1 MNRKLRHWIGISILV
16 VVFLLLASKLVHMQT
31 TEHQKLKSEGDNRS
45 YRAMVIPAY
54 RGEILDRNGKPLAI
68 STPVDSVWVD
78 PRYVRA
84 DDPQFME
91 VLDILNLN
99 DDQKANIMDRVRAR
113 EGRSGFIY
121 LRRQVAPFVTDEI
134 KALNIRG
141 VNFQREFKRF
151 YPTAEVTSH
160 VVGFTNVDGNG
171 QEGIELQFNDIL
183 KGVDGRRSFHRDL
196 KGGVAQK
203 NTDDIPVQ
211 NGQDVTLS
219 IDSKIQY
226 IAYKYLKEG
235 VIKNNAEAGTVV
247 VENVHT
253 GEILAMAN
261 YPSYNPN
268 NMADAFPDRRRNRA
282 VTDVYEPGSV
292 IKSIAAAMALKS
304 GQYDMDTIVNT
315 SPGWYRVDTG
325 TVRDFRNYGELDLRH
340 ILMKSSNVGISKVT
354 LSMENPN
361 QLSDT
366 LSEFGFGSRTGIEFP
381 GERTGLVPHPRV
393 WGRFPL
399 ATLSFGYGMNVT
411 ALQLAQA
418 YSALGNGGILI
429 KPTLIKRQD
438 GQYVEKHRVLSEQ
451 QSREMIDMLNSVVEA
466 SGGTGSLAKLDEY
479 HVAGKTG
486 TVRKAVAGG
495 YSSDEYMTTFV
506 GIAPSSHPEIAVV
519 VTIDNPRGDSY
530 GGGSVSAPIFSKI
543 ASHSLRILG
552 VPPDKLN

>member
-1 MNRKLRHWIGISILV
+1 MNRKLRHWIGIAI
-16 VVFLLLASKLVHMQT
+16 LLLVFGLLVSKLVHMQT
-31 TEHQKLKSEGDNRS
+31 TERHKLRSEGENRS

-54 RGEILDRNGKPLAI
+54 RGEILDRHGKPLAI

-78 PRYVRA
+78 PRYLRA
-84 DDPQFME
+84 DDPDFLK
-91 VLDILNLN
+91 VLDILNLS
-99 DDQKANIMDRVRAR
+99 DEQKESIISRVQAR
-113 EGRSGFIY
+113 QGRSGFIY

-134 KALNIRG
+134 KAMNIRG

-151 YPTAEVTSH
+151 YPTGEVSAH

-171 QEGIELQFNDIL
+171 QEGIELQFNDVL
-183 KGVDGRRSFHRDL
+183 KGIDGRRSFHRDL

-211 NGQDVTLS
+211 NGEDVTLS
-219 IDSKIQY
+219 IDSKVQY

-235 VIKNNAEAGTVV
+235 VIENNAEAGTVV
-247 VENVHT
+247 VMNVHT
-253 GEILAMAN
+253 GEVLAMVN

-292 IKSIAAAMALKS
+292 IKTIAAAMALKS
-304 GQYDMDTIVNT
+304 GQYDMDTIVPT
-315 SPGWYRVDTG
+315 APGWYRVDTG
-325 TVRDFRNYGELDLRH
+325 TVRDFRNYGDLDLRH

-354 LSMENPN
+354 LSMEDPN
-361 QLSDT
+361 TLSDT

-381 GERTGLVPHPRV
+381 GERAGVVPHRRV

-418 YSALGNGGILI
+418 YAAIGNGGVVI
-429 KPTLIKRQD
+429 KPTLLKRQP
-438 GQYVEKHRVLSEQ
+438 GQYVEKHRVLTEE
-451 QSREMIDMLNSVVEA
+451 QSRQMIDMLNSVVEA
-466 SGGTGSLAKLDEY
+466 PGGTGSLAKLEEY

-486 TVRKAVAGG
+486 TVRKAIAGG

-506 GIAPSSHPEIAVV
+506 GIAPSTHPEIAVV
-519 VTIDNPRGDSY
+519 VTIDNPRGDAY
-530 GGGSVSAPIFSKI
+530 GGGSVSAPIFSKV
-543 ASHSLRILG
+543 ASHTLRVLG